1 MAQHTCEA
9 LVLRTYRL
17 GESDRLVVLL
27 TRDRGKK
34 RGIAKSAARS
44 RKRFGGALEPFTH
57 VRAAYREQEQ
67 RDLVR
72 LEYAEVLASP
82 LSVGGEACT
91 YASYFAELLDEWA
104 PENHPE
110 ERVFRLG
117 VAVLDALVAGGDAE
131 RLARYFEYWLLRLQG
146 VYPSTQACPQCGASL
161 RGGAVLEPRSH
172 WFVCR
177 ACAPGAQGVAM
188 PGTALQFLAAAAHV
202 APAALGEVAV
212 SAEALDQLGAAH
224 RLLLVWHL
232 DREPRAARVLREINP

>member
-1 MAQHTCEA
+1 MPLHTGEA

-17 GESDRLVVLL
+17 GESDRLVVML

-34 RGIAKSAARS
+34 RGVARGGMRS

-57 VRAAYREQEQ
+57 VRVAYQEREQ

-72 LEYAEVLASP
+72 LDYADVLGSP
-82 LSVGGEACT
+82 LLAGGDACT

-104 PENHPE
+104 PENDPQ
-110 ERVFRLG
+110 ERLYRLG
-117 VAVLDALVAGGDAE
+117 VAVLDAMRTGVGAE

-146 VYPSTQACPQCGASL
+146 VYPSIQACPQCAASL

-172 WFVCR
+172 WFLCR
-177 ACAPGAQGVAM
+177 RCAAHGQGVSM
-188 PGTALQFLAAAAHV
+188 PAAALQFLVEAAQV
-202 APAALGEVAV
+202 APSALGDVNVSSDALVQVA
-212 SAEALDQLGAAH
+212 AAH

-232 DREPRAARVLREINP
+232 DHEPRAARVLREINP

>member
-1 MAQHTCEA
+1 MALHTGEA
-9 LVLRTYRL
+9 LVLRTHRL
-17 GESDRLVVLL
+17 GESDRIVVLL
-27 TRDRGKK
+27 TREQGKK
-34 RGIAKSAARS
+34 RGVAKSATQS

-57 VRAAYREQEQ
+57 VRVAYREQEQ

-72 LEYAEVLASP
+72 LEYADVLRSP
-82 LSVGGEACT
+82 MAVGGAACA

-146 VYPSTQACPQCGASL
+146 VYPSTRACPQCGTTL
-161 RGGAVLEPRSH
+161 EGGAVLEPRSH
-172 WFVCR
+172 WFLCR
-177 ACAPGAQGVAM
+177 TCAPGTQGVVM
-188 PGTALQFLAAAAHV
+188 PPAAVQFLAAATQV
-202 APAALGEVAV
+202 PPAALDEVAV
-212 SAEALDQLGAAH
+212 STEALGQVAAAH

>member
-1 MAQHTCEA
+1 MPLHTGDA

-34 RGIAKSAARS
+34 RGVARGGARS

-57 VRAAYREQEQ
+57 VRVAYHEREQ

-72 LEYAEVLASP
+72 LDYADVLGSP
-82 LSVGGEACT
+82 LTAGGEACT
-91 YASYFAELLDEWA
+91 YASYFAELLDEWS
-104 PENHPE
+104 PENDPQ
-110 ERVFRLG
+110 ERLFRLG
-117 VAVLDALVAGGDAE
+117 VAVLDALQAGVGAE

-146 VYPSTQACPQCGASL
+146 VYPPVHACPQCARAL
-161 RGGAVLEPRSH
+161 ADGAVLEPRSH
-172 WFVCR
+172 WFLCR
-177 ACAPGAQGVAM
+177 QCAAHGQGVAM
-188 PGTALQFLAAAAHV
+188 PGGALQFLVEAAQV
-202 APAALGEVAV
+202 APAGLGDVNV
-212 SAEALDQLGAAH
+212 SSEALAQLAAAH

>member
-1 MAQHTCEA
+1 MPLHTGEA

-17 GESDRLVVLL
+17 GESDRIVVLL

-34 RGIAKSAARS
+34 RGVARGGARS

-57 VRAAYREQEQ
+57 VRVAYQEREQ

-72 LEYAEVLASP
+72 LDYADVLASP
-82 LSVGGEACT
+82 LTAGGEACT

-104 PENHPE
+104 PENDPQ
-110 ERVFRLG
+110 ERLYRLG
-117 VAVLDALVAGGDAE
+117 VAVLDALHAGVGAE

-146 VYPSTQACPQCGASL
+146 VYPSTQACPQCGTPL
-161 RGGAVLEPRSH
+161 RAGAVLEPRSH
-172 WFVCR
+172 WFLCR
-177 ACAPGAQGVAM
+177 QCGSHAQGVAM
-188 PGTALQFLAAAAHV
+188 PAAALQFLTEVASV
-202 APAALGEVAV
+202 APGKLGDVTV
-212 SAEALDQLGAAH
+212 SSEALVQVAAAH